1 MNCVKV
7 FITATALAGLLAG
20 NLLRATPARSQ
31 LCWQPAG
38 YTAPVLAAVRCY
50 VTRTDPKTAR
60 LRAVGGLLQDSPE
73 SVYVVT
79 DEAICRRGAVAIA
92 LEKGRSDTI
101 NVYPVLT
108 IKAGRLR
115 YVLDDGN
122 TLGGEFTGSFVA
134 DTSFYILG
142 MIAN

>member
-1 MNCVKV
+1 
-7 FITATALAGLLAG
+7 
-20 NLLRATPARSQ
+20 
-31 LCWQPAG
+31 
-38 YTAPVLAAVRCY
+38 
-50 VTRTDPKTAR
+50 
-60 LRAVGGLLQDSPE
+60 
-73 SVYVVT
+73 
-79 DEAICRRGAVAIA
+79 

>member
-1 MNCVKV
+1 
-7 FITATALAGLLAG
+7 
-20 NLLRATPARSQ
+20 
-31 LCWQPAG
+31 
-38 YTAPVLAAVRCY
+38 
-50 VTRTDPKTAR
+50 
-60 LRAVGGLLQDSPE
+60 
-73 SVYVVT
+73 
-79 DEAICRRGAVAIA
+79 

-122 TLGGEFTGSFVA
+122 TLAGEFMGTFVA
-134 DTSFYILG
+134 DTSFHILD